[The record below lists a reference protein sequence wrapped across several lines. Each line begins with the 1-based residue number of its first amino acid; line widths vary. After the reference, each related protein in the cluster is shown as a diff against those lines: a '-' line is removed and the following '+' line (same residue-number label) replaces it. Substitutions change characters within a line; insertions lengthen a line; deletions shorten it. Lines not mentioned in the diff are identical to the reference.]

1 MPVPELSLV
10 SLFVED
16 PLKSAVFYSR
26 ILGMEPAEQSA
37 TFVLFVLPKGVML
50 GLWSPKTAAPDVV
63 AKAGSS
69 EISFHEESVDKV
81 YEEWVKLGVS
91 IAQAPTDMDFGRTF
105 LALDPDGHR
114 IRIYRLHEEG

>member
-10 SLFVED
+10 SLFVQD

-26 ILGMEPAEQSA
+26 ILGIQPVEQSA
-37 TFVLFVLPKGVML
+37 TFVLFVLPKEVML
-50 GLWSPKTAAPDVV
+50 GLWSPKTAAPDVT

-69 EISFHEESVDKV
+69 EISFQEENVDAL
-81 YEEWVKLGVS
+81 YEEWVKLGVPM
-91 IAQAPTDMDFGRTF
+91 AQIPTDMDFGRTF

-114 IRIYRLHEEG
+114 IRVYRLHEES